1 MSPTHTPIH
10 SLPAALR
17 AALQG
22 ALWAALSAVALIAP
36 SAAHAQG
43 AGNAPWPVD
52 QFCGR
57 AQGYV
62 TLSSR
67 PARNV
72 LHEGYDS
79 FRAAA
84 ASVQPLEAQQYT
96 VADEAPGSARLVSC
110 KLATAAALRAAY
122 GAEAAR
128 SDSSCSLVNRNTF
141 TAVLDSMTPAE
152 RSRARFGQGKKIAY
166 DRDTIVASAADWLE
180 PGELATVD
188 KRGTLHLT
196 ARSWTGEEAG
206 RGVRHCHFI
215 APDFARRI
223 LLDGSLVLP
232 ATPVKR

>member
-1 MSPTHTPIH
+1 MSQHP
-10 SLPAALR
+10 SLSMAVLSMAALLASAPAA
-17 AALQG
+17 
-22 ALWAALSAVALIAP
+22 
-36 SAAHAQG
+36 AQG
-43 AGNAPWPVD
+43 TTTAPWPVD

-79 FRAAA
+79 FRAAS
-84 ASVQPLEAQQYT
+84 ASAQPLEAQQYT

-110 KLATAAALRAAY
+110 KLVTAAALRAAY

-141 TAVLDSMTPAE
+141 TSVLASLTPAE
-152 RSRARFGQGKKIAY
+152 LARARFGQGKKVSF
-166 DRDTIVASAADWLE
+166 DRDTVVADAADWLE

-215 APDFARRI
+215 APEFARRI

>member
-1 MSPTHTPIH
+1 MSSMKSFT
-10 SLPAALR
+10 LA
-17 AALQG
+17 
-22 ALWAALSAVALIAP
+22 AVAVTALISITVP
-36 SAAHAQG
+36 TSGVAQG
-43 AGNAPWPVD
+43 AATAPWPTD
-52 QFCGR
+52 EFCGR

-62 TLSSR
+62 TLASR

-79 FRAAA
+79 FRDAA

-96 VADEAPGSARLVSC
+96 VADPTTGQAQLISC
-110 KLATAAALRAAY
+110 KLATAEALR
-122 GAEAAR
+122 GAFGPDAAR

-141 TAVLDSMTPAE
+141 TSVLASLTPAE
-152 RSRARFGQGKKIAY
+152 RASARFGQGKKVAF
-166 DRDTIVASAADWLE
+166 DRDTVAASSAEWLE

-196 ARSWTGEEAG
+196 SRSWTGSEAG

-223 LLDGSLVLP
+223 LLDGSLSLP

>member
-1 MSPTHTPIH
+1 MTHRRTSSMTALPMAAACVTVLL
-10 SLPAALR
+10 SSSPAA
-17 AALQG
+17 
-22 ALWAALSAVALIAP
+22 
-36 SAAHAQG
+36 AQG
-43 AGNAPWPVD
+43 TTTAPWPID

-62 TLSSR
+62 TLAAR

-79 FRAAA
+79 FRDAA
-84 ASVQPLEAQQYT
+84 ASVQPLESQQYT
-96 VADEAPGSARLVSC
+96 VADETAGSARIVSC
-110 KLATAAALRAAY
+110 KLVTAEALRAAY

-141 TAVLDSMTPAE
+141 TSVLASLTPAE
-152 RSRARFGQGKKIAY
+152 RSRARFDQGKKVVF
-166 DRDTIVASAADWLE
+166 DRDTVAASAAAWLE
-180 PGELATVD
+180 PGDLATVD

-196 ARSWTGEEAG
+196 ARSWTGSEAG

-223 LLDGSLVLP
+223 LLDGSLQLP
-232 ATPVKR
+232 AMPVKR

>member
-1 MSPTHTPIH
+1 MSPTPTRIP
-10 SLPAALR
+10 SLQAT
-17 AALQG
+17 
-22 ALWAALSAVALIAP
+22 LWAALSAAALLAP
-36 SAAHAQG
+36 DAARAQG
-43 AGNAPWPVD
+43 TVTAPWPVD

-79 FRAAA
+79 FRDAP
-84 ASVQPLEAQQYT
+84 ASVQPLEPQQYT
-96 VADEAPGSARLVSC
+96 VADETAGSARTISC
-110 KLATAAALRAAY
+110 KLFTAEALRTAY
-122 GAEAAR
+122 GPEAAR

-141 TAVLDSMTPAE
+141 TSVLASLTAAE
-152 RSRARFGQGKKIAY
+152 RSRARFGQGKKVSF
-166 DRDTIVASAADWLE
+166 DRDTIVASAAEWLE

-196 ARSWTGEEAG
+196 ARSWTGTEAG
-206 RGVRHCHFI
+206 RAVRHCHFI

-223 LLDGSLVLP
+223 LLDGSLQLP

>member
-1 MSPTHTPIH
+1 ME
-10 SLPAALR
+10 LPLPPPALR
-17 AALQG
+17 RPLSM
-22 ALWAALSAVALIAP
+22 AALSLSALLATP
-36 SAAHAQG
+36 VSPAQT
-43 AGNAPWPVD
+43 ATTAPWPID

-79 FRAAA
+79 FRNAA

-96 VADEAPGSARLVSC
+96 AADEAGGGARIVSC
-110 KLATAAALRAAY
+110 KLVTADALRTAY
-122 GAEAAR
+122 GADAAR

-141 TAVLDSMTPAE
+141 ASVLASLTPAE
-152 RSRARFGQGKKIAY
+152 RSRARFGQGKKVSF
-166 DRDTIVASAADWLE
+166 DRDTVVSSAAEWLE
-180 PGELATVD
+180 PGDLATVD

-196 ARSWTGEEAG
+196 ARSWTGTEAG
-206 RGVRHCHFI
+206 SGVRHCHFI
-215 APDFARRI
+215 APEFARRI
-223 LLDGSLVLP
+223 LLDGALTLP

>member
-1 MSPTHTPIH
+1 MIQRRSPSMTALPMATL
-10 SLPAALR
+10 SLAALLTSAPAA
-17 AALQG
+17 
-22 ALWAALSAVALIAP
+22 
-36 SAAHAQG
+36 AQG
-43 AGNAPWPVD
+43 TTTAPWPVD

-79 FRAAA
+79 FRSAA

-96 VADEAPGSARLVSC
+96 VADETAGSARTISC
-110 KLATAAALRAAY
+110 KLVTAEALRTAY
-122 GAEAAR
+122 GPEAAR

-141 TAVLDSMTPAE
+141 TSVLASLTVAE
-152 RSRARFGQGKKIAY
+152 RSRARFGQGKKVSF
-166 DRDTIVASAADWLE
+166 DRDTIVASAVEWLE

-196 ARSWTGEEAG
+196 ARSWTGTESG

-223 LLDGSLVLP
+223 LLDGALQLP

>member
-1 MSPTHTPIH
+1 MIQRRAVSPT
-10 SLPAALR
+10 
-17 AALQG
+17 
-22 ALWAALSAVALIAP
+22 ALSVVTLSIVTLSMVALLTPAT
-36 SAAHAQG
+36 AAAQG
-43 AGNAPWPVD
+43 TSSAPWPID

-62 TLSSR
+62 TLAAR

-84 ASVQPLEAQQYT
+84 ASVQPLESQQYT
-96 VADEAPGSARLVSC
+96 VADADAGSARVVSC
-110 KLATAAALRAAY
+110 KLVTAGSLRTAY
-122 GAEAAR
+122 GVEAAR

-141 TAVLDSMTPAE
+141 TSVLASLTPAE
-152 RSRARFGQGKKIAY
+152 RSRARFGQGKKVAF
-166 DRDTIVASAADWLE
+166 DRDTMAASAADWLE
-180 PGELATVD
+180 PGDIATVD
-188 KRGTLHLT
+188 RRGMLHLT
-196 ARSWTGEEAG
+196 ARSWTGDDAG

-223 LLDGSLVLP
+223 LLDGSLQLP